1 MVTISSSHSPV
12 AARSNTPVSEVFCLS
27 CDTLP
32 TDLGNGS
39 EAFEID
45 TGTKYYLD
53 ATAGDPMWYDTSG
66 NARTVT
72 ALTSPTVAKEAQ
84 TTKLFEVAVSK
95 MQQNDI
101 SVSDSAITGTV
112 KWLSEDNAITSVW
125 GEGNFLCLKF
135 TSLDS
140 KATSVKVGLEP
151 SMGSGLAEIIDDPD
165 KNGIFKITDKDTQK
179 LVVVSS
185 RGPDAVTKV
194 EYSLSGLTL
203 QTAS

>member
-1 MVTISSSHSPV
+1 MVTISNSHSPV

-32 TDLGNGS
+32 TTLGNGS

-53 ATAGDPMWYDTSG
+53 ATDGDPKWYDTSG

-84 TTKLFEVAVSK
+84 TTKLFDVAVSK

-101 SVSDSAITGTV
+101 PLAIA
-112 KWLSEDNAITSVW
+112 LLPA
-125 GEGNFLCLKF
+125 
-135 TSLDS
+135 
-140 KATSVKVGLEP
+140 
-151 SMGSGLAEIIDDPD
+151 
-165 KNGIFKITDKDTQK
+165 Q
-179 LVVVSS
+179 
-185 RGPDAVTKV
+185 
-194 EYSLSGLTL
+194 LSGFPKTTLLQAFGEKETSSASNSQALTARRHL
-203 QTAS
+203 